1 LPNPPKRIGGD
12 DGGSGILAALSTGGK
27 ASMTQIEEW
36 REIVRQFIRDRDW
49 DKHHNPK
56 NMAIVLTVE
65 AAEVLE
71 HFQWLPDGQS
81 ADLTPAKRR
90 EVAHELADV
99 MQSVVRLADL
109 LEIDL
114 DAAFREKMVLNCAKY
129 PPEKVQG
136 RAIKYT
142 EL

>member
-1 LPNPPKRIGGD
+1 
-12 DGGSGILAALSTGGK
+12 
-27 ASMTQIEEW
+27 MTQLEEW
-36 REIVRQFIRDRDW
+36 REMVRQFVRDRDW

-56 NMAIVLTVE
+56 NMAMCMTVE

-71 HFQWLPDGQS
+71 HFMWLPDGES
-81 ADLTPAKRR
+81 AQLDAEKKR

-99 MQSVVRLADL
+99 MQGVIRLADL
-109 LEIDL
+109 LDIDL
-114 DAAFREKMVLNCAKY
+114 DAAFREKMALNCAKY

-136 RAIKYT
+136 RAVKYT

>member
-1 LPNPPKRIGGD
+1 
-12 DGGSGILAALSTGGK
+12 
-27 ASMTQIEEW
+27 MTQLEEW
-36 REIVRQFIRDRDW
+36 REMVRQFVVDRDW

-56 NMAIVLTVE
+56 NMAICLTVE

-71 HFQWLPDGQS
+71 HFMWTPDVET
-81 ADLTPAKRR
+81 ANLDPAKRR

-99 MQSVVRLADL
+99 MQGVIRLADL
-109 LEIDL
+109 LNIDL
-114 DAAFREKMVLNCAKY
+114 DAAFREKMALNCAKY

-136 RAIKYT
+136 RAVKYT